1 MPWTLTIDLILI
13 FYIDIQ
19 STLMENIAC
28 RLLEIAIFFY
38 PKIILPVELWLNLE
52 VEYINVCLINLCV
65 KKKNRIC
72 FGILDIQCHVVDLL
86 MNKEVAVKV
95 GTIAKLKILK
105 CMIST
110 SFYTHFIKLTF
121 FLFSNFFL
129 SSFHSF
135 NLIWKHDIIY
145 YCIKMMS
152 FLWISVDV
160 CICK

>member
-1 MPWTLTIDLILI
+1 M
-13 FYIDIQ
+13 
-19 STLMENIAC
+19 S
-28 RLLEIAIFFY
+28 
-38 PKIILPVELWLNLE
+38 LWLIYVL
-52 VEYINVCLINLCV
+52 
-65 KKKNRIC
+65 KRKHRIC

-95 GTIAKLKILK
+95 GTRAKLKILK

-135 NLIWKHDIIY
+135 NLIWKHDTIY
-145 YCIKMMS
+145 YCIKLMS
-152 FLWISVDV
+152 FFFINIYRCLYLKNRKFAQCSKEYYITFFDFFREITAVGHVIHSN
-160 CICK
+160 

>member
-19 STLMENIAC
+19 STLMENLAC
-28 RLLEIAIFFY
+28 RLLEIAILFTPKSYY
-38 PKIILPVELWLNLE
+38 PQNYDWILRLNISMSVWLIYVL
-52 VEYINVCLINLCV
+52 
-65 KKKNRIC
+65 KRKHRIC

-95 GTIAKLKILK
+95 GTRAKLKILK

-152 FLWISVDV
+152 FFMNIDRCLYL
-160 CICK
+160 